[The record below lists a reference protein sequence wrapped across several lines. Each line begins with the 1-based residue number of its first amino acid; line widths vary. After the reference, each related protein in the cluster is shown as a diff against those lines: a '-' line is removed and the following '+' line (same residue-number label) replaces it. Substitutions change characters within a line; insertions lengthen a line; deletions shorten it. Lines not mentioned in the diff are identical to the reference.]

1 MKRLALK
8 FGGTS
13 VGTIEKIK
21 KVANIVKKRHDEGNE
36 IIVVVSAMS
45 GVTDDLEEKSK
56 LISKNFDTKELDVL
70 LSSGEQVSSSLLSGA
85 LIDIGLKARSWMGWQ
100 VPILT
105 DANYTSSQIMKIKT
119 DEVLNFISDSDRG
132 IAVIAGFQG
141 ISINNRI
148 TTLGR
153 GGSDL
158 SAVAIAK
165 FFKTDFCEIYT
176 DVQGVLTT
184 DPSINKNAKK
194 IDKISY
200 EEMLEMASL
209 GAKVMQPNAVQASM
223 IDNIPIHVRSAFLE
237 KNGTKI
243 ISESEIDDKKVVT
256 GIAYSKNNAK
266 VSVVGVVDKPG
277 VAADIFEPIGKNNI
291 NIDMVIQ
298 NTSLDGKKANVT
310 FTIKREDLEKTLSLL
325 EKNKKKLNYNQI
337 IQDDK
342 LAKVSIIGA
351 GMIANPGVT
360 HKMFRSLADEK
371 INILAISTSE
381 IKISV
386 LIREELTQKAVK
398 ILHKTF
404 DLN

>member
-1 MKRLALK
+1 MKKLTLK

-13 VGTIEKIK
+13 VGSVEKIK
-21 KVANIVKKRHDEGNE
+21 KVASIVKKRKDEGNA
-36 IIVVVSAMS
+36 IIVVVSAMA
-45 GVTDDLEEKSK
+45 GVTSELKKKSE
-56 LISKNFDTKELDVL
+56 LITKNFDEKELDVL

-85 LIDIGLKARSWMGWQ
+85 IIDLGIKARSWLGWQ
-100 VPILT
+100 ITIFT
-105 DANYTSSQIMKIKT
+105 DINHTASKIIQIKT
-119 DEVLNFISDSDRG
+119 AEITKFISDG
-132 IAVIAGFQG
+132 GVAVLAGFQG
-141 ISINNRI
+141 VEENGRI

-165 FFKTDFCEIYT
+165 FFETDLCEIYT
-176 DVQGVLTT
+176 DVEGVLTT
-184 DPSINKNAKK
+184 DPNMHEKAKK

-209 GAKVMQPNAVQASM
+209 GAKVMQTSAVQASM
-223 IDNIPIHVRSAFLE
+223 IDNIPIHVRSTFSG
-237 KNGTKI
+237 KYGTKI
-243 ISESEIDDKKVVT
+243 ISEESIDYKKTVT

-266 VSVVGVVDKPG
+266 VSIIGVVDKPG

-298 NTSLDGKKANVT
+298 NTSLDGKTANIT
-310 FTIKREDLEKTLSLL
+310 FTIKQEDLKKTINII
-325 EKNKKKLNYNQI
+325 EKNKEKINYKKI
-337 IQDDK
+337 SHDEK

-351 GMIANPGVT
+351 GMIASPGVT
-360 HKMFRSLADEK
+360 YKMFRSLAGEK

-386 LIREELTQKAVK
+386 LVQEDLTQKAVK
-398 ILHKTF
+398 ILHETF
-404 DLN
+404 QLN

>member
-1 MKRLALK
+1 MKKLVLK

-21 KVANIVKKRHDEGNE
+21 KVANIIKKRFSEGNE
-36 IIVVVSAMS
+36 IIVVVSAMA
-45 GVTDDLEEKSK
+45 GVTDELKAKSD
-56 LISKNFDTKELDVL
+56 LISKNFDDKELDVL
-70 LSSGEQVSSSLLSGA
+70 LSSGEQVSCSLLSGA
-85 LIDIGLKARSWMGWQ
+85 LIDLGVKARSWLGWQ
-100 VPILT
+100 IPIVT
-105 DANYTSSQIMKIKT
+105 NDNYTSSQIMKIKT
-119 DEVLNFISDSDRG
+119 DEILNFISKKG
-132 IAVIAGFQG
+132 VAVIAGFQG
-141 ISINNRI
+141 ISKESRI

-165 FFKTDFCEIYT
+165 FFQTDSCEIYT
-176 DVQGVLTT
+176 DVDGVLTT
-184 DPSINKNAKK
+184 DPAINNKAKK

-209 GAKVMQPNAVQASM
+209 GAKVMQPNAVQAAM
-223 IDNIPIHVRSAFLE
+223 IDDIPINVRSTFSE
-237 KNGTKI
+237 KSGTKI
-243 ISESEIDDKKVVT
+243 ISENDIDYKKVVT

-266 VSVVGVVDKPG
+266 VSIVGVVDKPG

-298 NTSLDGKKANVT
+298 NTSLDGKKANIT
-310 FTIKREDLEKTLSLL
+310 FTIKREDLSKTLSLI
-325 EKNKKKLNYNQI
+325 EKNKEKLNYNKI
-337 IQDDK
+337 THDDK

-351 GMIANPGVT
+351 GMVANPGVT
-360 HKMFRSLADEK
+360 HKMFRSLANEK

-386 LIREELTQKAVK
+386 LIREDLTQKAVK
-398 ILHKTF
+398 ILHTTF
-404 DLN
+404 GLN

>member
-1 MKRLALK
+1 MKRLILK

-21 KVANIVKKRHDEGNE
+21 KVANIVKNRFNEGNQ

-45 GVTDDLEEKSK
+45 GVTDELKAKSD
-56 LISKNFDTKELDVL
+56 LISKNFDDKELDVL
-70 LSSGEQVSSSLLSGA
+70 LASGEQASCSLLSGA
-85 LIDIGLKARSWMGWQ
+85 LIDLGVKARSWLGWQ
-100 VPILT
+100 IPIVT
-105 DANYTSSQIMKIKT
+105 EGNHTSSQIIKIKT
-119 DEVLNFISDSDRG
+119 DEILDFISKKG
-132 IAVIAGFQG
+132 VAVIAGFQG
-141 ISINNRI
+141 ISKEIRI

-158 SAVAIAK
+158 SAVAVAK
-165 FFKTDFCEIYT
+165 FFRTDSCEIYT
-176 DVQGVLTT
+176 DVEGVFTT
-184 DPSINKNAKK
+184 DPAINEKAKK

-200 EEMLEMASL
+200 EEMLEMSSL
-209 GAKVMQPNAVQASM
+209 GAKVMQPSAVQASM
-223 IDNIPIHVRSAFLE
+223 IDNIPINVRSTFS
-237 KNGTKI
+237 KKSGTKI
-243 ISESEIDDKKVVT
+243 ISDSEIDNKKAVT

-266 VSVVGVVDKPG
+266 VSIVGVVDKPG
-277 VAADIFEPIGKNNI
+277 VAADVFEPLGKNNI

-298 NTSLDGKKANVT
+298 NTSLDGKKANIT
-310 FTIKREDLEKTLSLL
+310 FTIKREDLKKTLSLI
-325 EKNKKKLNYNQI
+325 EKKKQKLNYNKI
-337 IQDDK
+337 THDDK

-386 LIREELTQKAVK
+386 LIRESLTQRAVK
-398 ILHKTF
+398 TLHKTF
-404 DLN
+404 ELN

>member
-1 MKRLALK
+1 MKRLILK

-13 VGTIEKIK
+13 VGTIDKIK
-21 KVANIVKKRHDEGNE
+21 KVANIVKKRLSEGNQ

-45 GVTDDLEEKSK
+45 GVTDELKAKSD
-56 LISKNFDTKELDVL
+56 LISKNFYYKELDVL
-70 LSSGEQVSSSLLSGA
+70 LASGEQASCSLLSGA
-85 LIDIGLKARSWMGWQ
+85 LIDLGIKARSWLGWQ
-100 VPILT
+100 IPIVT
-105 DANYTSSQIMKIKT
+105 NDNHTSSQIIKIKT
-119 DEVLNFISDSDRG
+119 DEILNFISKKG
-132 IAVIAGFQG
+132 VAVIAGFQG
-141 ISINNRI
+141 ISKEIRI

-158 SAVAIAK
+158 SAVAVAK
-165 FFKTDFCEIYT
+165 FFQADSCEIYT
-176 DVQGVLTT
+176 DVEGILTT
-184 DPSINKNAKK
+184 DPSINQKAKK

-209 GAKVMQPNAVQASM
+209 GAKVMQPKAVQTSM
-223 IDNIPIHVRSAFLE
+223 IDNIPIHVRSTFSE
-237 KNGTKI
+237 KSGTKI
-243 ISESEIDDKKVVT
+243 IPDSEIDYGKVVT

-266 VSVVGVVDKPG
+266 VSIVGVVDKPG
-277 VAADIFEPIGKNNI
+277 VAADVFEPIGKNNI

-298 NTSLDGKKANVT
+298 NTSLDGKKANIT
-310 FTIKREDLEKTLSLL
+310 FTIKREDLKKTLSLI
-325 EKNKKKLNYNQI
+325 EKNKQKLNYNKI
-337 IQDDK
+337 THDDK

-386 LIREELTQKAVK
+386 LIREDLTQKAVK
-398 ILHKTF
+398 TLHKTF
-404 DLN
+404 GLN

>member
-1 MKRLALK
+1 MKRLVLK

-21 KVANIVKKRHDEGNE
+21 KVANLVKQRLSEGNQ

-45 GVTDDLEEKSK
+45 GATDELKAKSD
-56 LISKNFDTKELDVL
+56 LISKNFDDKELDVL
-70 LSSGEQVSSSLLSGA
+70 LASGEQVSCSLLSGA
-85 LIDIGLKARSWMGWQ
+85 LIDLGVKARSWLGWQ
-100 VPILT
+100 IPIVT
-105 DANYTSSQIMKIKT
+105 NGNHTSSQIIKIKT
-119 DEVLNFISDSDRG
+119 DEILNFISKKG
-132 IAVIAGFQG
+132 VAVISGFQG
-141 ISINNRI
+141 ISKEIRI

-158 SAVAIAK
+158 SAVAVAK
-165 FFKTDFCEIYT
+165 FFQTDSCEIYT
-176 DVQGVLTT
+176 DVEGVFTT
-184 DPSINKNAKK
+184 DPAINDKAKK

-200 EEMLEMASL
+200 EEILELSSL
-209 GAKVMQPNAVQASM
+209 GAKVMQPNAVQAAM
-223 IDNIPIHVRSAFLE
+223 VDDIPINVRSTFSD
-237 KNGTKI
+237 KSGTKI
-243 ISESEIDDKKVVT
+243 IPESETDYKKVVT
-256 GIAYSKNNAK
+256 GVAYSKNNAK
-266 VSVVGVVDKPG
+266 VSIAGVVDKPG

-298 NTSLDGKKANVT
+298 NTSLDGKKANIT
-310 FTIKREDLEKTLSLL
+310 FTIKREDLSKTLSLI
-325 EKNKKKLNYNQI
+325 EKNKEKLNYNKI
-337 IQDDK
+337 THDDK

-360 HKMFRSLADEK
+360 HKMFRSLANEK

-386 LIREELTQKAVK
+386 LIREDLTQKAVK

-404 DLN
+404 GLN

>member
-1 MKRLALK
+1 
-8 FGGTS
+8 
-13 VGTIEKIK
+13 
-21 KVANIVKKRHDEGNE
+21 
-36 IIVVVSAMS
+36 MS
-45 GVTDDLEEKSK
+45 GVTNELVKKSN
-56 LISKNFDTKELDVL
+56 LISKNFDIKELDTL

-85 LIDIGLKARSWMGWQ
+85 IIDLGLKARSWLGWQ
-100 VPILT
+100 IPILT
-105 DANYTSSQIMKIKT
+105 NDSYNSSQIIKIKT
-119 DEVLNFISDSDRG
+119 EEILSFISSGG

-141 ISINNRI
+141 ISKDYRI

-165 FFKTDFCEIYT
+165 FFKTDSCEIYT
-176 DVQGVLTT
+176 DVEGVLTT
-184 DPSINKNAKK
+184 DPFINEKAKK

-209 GAKVMQPNAVQASM
+209 GAKVMQPNAVQAAMS
-223 IDNIPIHVRSAFLE
+223 DDIPINVRSTFSE
-237 KNGTKI
+237 KSGTKI
-243 ISESEIDDKKVVT
+243 IPESEIDYKKVVT

-266 VSVVGVVDKPG
+266 VSILGVVDKPG

-298 NTSLDGKKANVT
+298 NTSFDGNTANIT
-310 FTIKREDLEKTLSLL
+310 FTIKREDLEKTLNII
-325 EKNKKKLNYNQI
+325 EKNKEKINYNKVAH
-337 IQDDK
+337 DDR

-351 GMIANPGVT
+351 GMIANAGVT
-360 HKMFRSLADEK
+360 HKMFRSLASEK

-386 LIREELTQKAVK
+386 LIREDLTQKAVK
-398 ILHKTF
+398 ILHKEF
-404 DLN
+404 KLN